1 MWGTTHCH
9 HNRKRIWINIYR
21 PFGNF
26 FLQKTRNSA
35 VLLLILF
42 HFGDIGE
49 SCFAFVSIW
58 TDWHL
63 AWKGDRKPLKY
74 LNSIQLLAQPGK
86 LLQFLDTTHSSF
98 ACSQVL
104 LAWSKG
110 LKSIFFSSLYSHFFN
125 TRPKPAYGRQ
135 GLDWIVRPRYSFVVF
150 STNKTMETNQKSW

>member
-9 HNRKRIWINIYR
+9 HNKKEYELIFIVLL
-21 PFGNF
+21 GSF

-98 ACSQVL
+98 ACSQAL
-104 LAWSKG
+104 LASSNVVKGKKTFFFFFTLFAFFFIRVGAEILDGFGFAIPPWGKRG
-110 LKSIFFSSLYSHFFN
+110 LK
-125 TRPKPAYGRQ
+125 TP
-135 GLDWIVRPRYSFVVF
+135 
-150 STNKTMETNQKSW
+150 